1 MDPAVPRAVDAV
13 LASAPVRARRVAACW
28 VFGSRAAGTG
38 SADSDVDI
46 AVLCDPPLGLE
57 RARVMDIAGRAIG
70 MDVDVID
77 LASAPPALRW
87 EVITTGKLLVE
98 HDEVAVEGFV
108 QRSRWDV
115 EDDEQRNR
123 MILLA
128 QVSRP

>member
-1 MDPAVPRAVDAV
+1 MDPTVPQAVDAV
-13 LASAPVRARRVAACW
+13 LASAPLRVRRVTACW
-28 VFGSRAAGTG
+28 VFGSRAAGTA
-38 SADSDVDI
+38 SANSDVDI
-46 AVLCDPPLGLE
+46 AVLCEPPLGLE
-57 RARVMDIAGRAIG
+57 RARVMDVAGRAVG